1 VTSTD
6 WSRRDFMKRS
16 GVVAALAGV
25 PTALAG
31 CSRVR
36 ETGGIDDIKKR
47 GYVTVGF
54 AGEVPFGYSKDGKIT
69 GEAPEVARAVLQAM
83 GIKEMRGSQVSFDAL
98 IPSLVKGD
106 FDMIAAGMFITAE
119 RCKQILFS
127 DPDYVAPNAF
137 LVPKGNPKQLTT
149 FDSAAKAKAKL
160 GALTGAVEVDFAKK
174 SGVPEDDVKSLA
186 DPATAWNELESGRI
200 DAIALTRISLQT
212 LLNQHKGAPFEI
224 TQPFFP
230 VVDGKEQKNGGG
242 FGFSKDSKELRDAFN
257 AKLDEFKKQKRI
269 APIIKPFG
277 FIEKEADDAIPLT
290 AADLGCK

>member
-1 VTSTD
+1 MTSSD
-6 WSRRDFMKRS
+6 WSRRNFLKRT
-16 GVVAALAGV
+16 GAAAAMAAV
-25 PTALAG
+25 PTALVG
-31 CSRVR
+31 CSRV
-36 ETGGIDDIKKR
+36 EKAGGVEDIIKR
-47 GYVTVGF
+47 GYITVGF
-54 AGEVPFGYSKDGKIT
+54 AGEVPYGFTKNGRIT

-83 GIKEMRGSQVSFDAL
+83 GIKEMRGTQVSFDAL

-106 FDMIAAGMFITAE
+106 FDMIAAGMFITE
-119 RCKQILFS
+119 QRCKQILFS

-137 LVPKGNPKQLTT
+137 LVPKGNPKKLST
-149 FDSAAKAKAKL
+149 FDSAAQAKVTI

-174 SGVPEDDVKSLA
+174 AGVPEDDVKSLP

-212 LLNQHKGAPFEI
+212 LLDQHKGAPFEI
-224 TQPFFP
+224 TEPFFP

-242 FGFSKDSKELRDAFN
+242 FGFAKESKELRDAFN
-257 AKLDEFKKQKRI
+257 AKLVEFKRQNRI

-277 FIEKEADDAIPLT
+277 FIEKEATDAIPLT